1 MRNTLLVIKYEI
13 VTTLQKRSFWLLT
26 FLFPA
31 FILLL
36 SVGTQFIGQKAI
48 EQAEE
53 EASSVEAQA
62 QLSSRVGYVDEAG
75 IIQEIPMWIP
85 ADFFEY
91 YPNEQAAQAAMQT
104 GLLRQYYLIPADFL
118 DNGEYLLVDREYQPL
133 RSTSNAE
140 IFEEV
145 IQTNLL
151 ENVEFG
157 SLLDNPTPNIQYHQL
172 EVSSKPDEQN
182 PLTFIVPF
190 ATLFIFFFTITSSS
204 GFMLTSVSREKE
216 NRTAEILLLSIKP
229 RELMLGKVVGLGCV
243 ALLQMSIWMGGA
255 LFSLSR
261 SEELTGISAAFS
273 LPQGF
278 LVWGLLFFIF
288 GYFLYA
294 SLLGA
299 IGALAPNARE
309 GGQFTFIIIL
319 PLLIP
324 IWFNVAFTEA
334 PNGPVA
340 VFLSMFPLTSISMM
354 TRITATEVP
363 LWQIL
368 LSLAGLALTTYL
380 IVLLAARFFQAET
393 LLSSDNISLKRVLQA
408 FKQNS
413 SNELKQS

>member
-1 MRNTLLVIKYEI
+1 MPNTFLVIKYEI
-13 VTTLQKRSFWLLT
+13 VTTLQKRSFWVLT
-26 FLFPA
+26 FIFPG

-36 SVGTQFIGQKAI
+36 SLGTQFIGQKAI

-53 EASSVEAQA
+53 EASSVEAQS
-62 QLSSRVGYVDEAG
+62 QLGTGVGYVDEAG
-75 IIQEIPMWIP
+75 IISQIPIWIP
-85 ADFFEY
+85 ADFFEI
-91 YPNEQAAQAAMQT
+91 YPNKQSAESA
-104 GLLRQYYLIPADFL
+104 LLEGKIHQYYLIPADFL
-118 DNGEYLLVDREYQPL
+118 ETGEYSLVDKEYQPF
-133 RSTSNAE
+133 RSSNNAE

-151 ENVEFG
+151 ENEELG
-157 SLLDNPTPNIQYHQL
+157 LILDNPTPNIQYHQL
-172 EVSSKPDEQN
+172 AEASGPDKEN

-190 ATLFIFFFTITSSS
+190 ATLFIFFFTITTSS
-204 GFMLTSVSREKE
+204 GFMLSSVSREKE
-216 NRTAEILLLSIKP
+216 NRTAEILLLSLKP
-229 RELMLGKVVGLGCV
+229 KELMLGKVVGLGCV

-261 SEELTGISAAFS
+261 SEELAGLTATFN
-273 LPQGF
+273 LPSGF
-278 LVWGLLFFIF
+278 VLWGLLFFIF

-324 IWFNVAFTEA
+324 IWFNVAFTESPDGA
-334 PNGPVA
+334 VA
-340 VFLSMFPLTSISMM
+340 TFLSMFPLTSISMM

-368 LSLAGLALTTYL
+368 TSLGGLALTTYL
-380 IVLLAARFFQAET
+380 IVLLAARFFRAET
-393 LLSSDNISLKRVLQA
+393 LLSSDSITPKRLFGA
-408 FKQNS
+408 
-413 SNELKQS
+413 LKQAVNPGSKT

>member
-1 MRNTLLVIKYEI
+1 MRNTLLVVKYEI

-26 FLFPA
+26 FLVPA
-31 FILLL
+31 FVLILSL
-36 SVGTQFIGQKAI
+36 GTQFIGQKAI

-62 QLSSRVGYVDEAG
+62 QLESRVGYVDQAG
-75 IIQEIPMWIP
+75 IIQKIPIWIP

-91 YPNEQAAQAAMQT
+91 YPDEQAAEADMQA
-104 GLLRQYYLIPADFL
+104 GRLRQYYLIPSDFL
-118 DNGEYLLVDREYQPL
+118 ENGEYILVDREYQPL
-133 RSTSNAE
+133 RSMSNAE

-151 ENVEFG
+151 ENVEF
-157 SLLDNPTPNIQYHQL
+157 SAILDNPTPHIQYHQL
-172 EVSSKPDEQN
+172 EISSGPDKQN

-204 GFMLTSVSREKE
+204 GFMLSSVSREKE

-243 ALLQMSIWMGGA
+243 ALLQMSIWMSGA

-261 SEELTGISAAFS
+261 SKELAGFSTAFS
-273 LPQGF
+273 LPPGF
-278 LVWGLLFFIF
+278 LGWGLLYFIF

-340 VFLSMFPLTSISMM
+340 MFLSMFPLTSISMM

-368 LSLAGLALTTYL
+368 LSLAGLAFTTYL
-380 IVLLAARFFQAET
+380 VILLSARFFQAET
-393 LLSSDNISLKRVLQA
+393 LLSSDNISLKRVFRA
-408 FKQNS
+408 FKRRQP
-413 SNELKQS
+413 NEL